1 MMVISIFD
9 LEKRT
14 NLKKETIKLHKYL
27 SRKVFEDYDHYTGNF
42 YNMVNSCIEL
52 WPDRYTATNIND
64 FFDQYGIS
72 FDIKNFSNN
81 ECLYYLQ
88 FIINF
93 IKWIYEEYEKESNK
107 NDTSYYNY
115 HFQESDNFSN
125 IVQNNNSY
133 FITIMQN
140 IEHIAELCNYNIE
153 IINEHFTFIK
163 RDADVDSILPILENE
178 DDLRIALLEYNDFR
192 IENNRE
198 EKKIIL
204 KKIGDYLEPNRR
216 ELSSLNKSLTDDVF
230 FILNKFYIRH
240 NNDGNTKFDTNE
252 EYILWYDNLFKM
264 MIQLIRTKNIKE
276 IQNQLKDFKK

>member
-1 MMVISIFD
+1 MVISIFD

-14 NLKKETIKLHKYL
+14 NLKNETIKLHKYL
-27 SRKVFEDYDHYTGNF
+27 SRKVFKDYNHYTGNF

-72 FDIKNFSNN
+72 FDIQNFSND

-88 FIINF
+88 FIMNF
-93 IKWIYEEYEKESNK
+93 IKWIYEEYKKESNK
-107 NDTSYYNY
+107 NDDSYYTY
-115 HFQESDNFSN
+115 DFQKSNMFSN
-125 IVQNNNSY
+125 LAENNSFY
-133 FITIMQN
+133 FGTIIEN
-140 IEHIAELCNYNIE
+140 IQHIVELCNYDIE

-192 IENNRE
+192 IENNKE

-204 KKIGDYLEPNRR
+204 KKIGDYLEPRR
-216 ELSSLNKSLTDDVF
+216 KEFSSLNKSLTDDVF
-230 FILNKFYIRH
+230 FMLNNFYIRH
-240 NNDGNTKFDTNE
+240 NNDKNIKFDTDE
-252 EYILWYDNLFKM
+252 EYILWYDNLFMM

-276 IQNQLKDFKK
+276 IQNMLKEFKK

>member
-1 MMVISIFD
+1 MVISVFD

-14 NLKKETIKLHKYL
+14 NLKKECLKIEKYL
-27 SRKVFEDYDHYTGNF
+27 DTEMYSTLRSSYNYYNF
-42 YNMVNSCIEL
+42 WAMVNSFIEY
-52 WPDRYTATNIND
+52 WPYRYTATNIQD
-64 FFDQYGIS
+64 FFDLYQLP
-72 FDIKNFSNN
+72 FEVKKMNN
-81 ECLYYLQ
+81 EQCLYYLQ
-88 FIINF
+88 IILDL
-93 IKWIYEEYEKESNK
+93 IMWIVKQRYLEY
-107 NDTSYYNY
+107 TSIQYM
-115 HFQESDNFSN
+115 FVELRK
-125 IVQNNNSY
+125 NNSSN
-133 FITIMQN
+133 FKTIIEN
-140 IEHIAELCNYNIE
+140 IDLIIELLNYE
-153 IINEHFTFIK
+153 VVEINEHFTFIK

-240 NNDGNTKFDTNE
+240 NNDGNIKFDTDE